1 MDNEYRLKE
10 VKLQLTPKLR
20 ADLQKIPLLPGE
32 AGFASNVII
41 IPAEKKL
48 THDMHV
54 QIRKVKKPY
63 EPFADYPSFIREAL
77 LKIAEKEKVTTKKEL
92 AKINAKLQ
100 KLQRDVTELEK
111 DKSTEVR
118 FLKEA
123 EKLIQEAALTKAEKK
138 YLDDFK
144 KHHNGLIECLNV
156 DNLSFLTV
164 DGKETALNLIELEQ
178 LYQEKFKK
186 KVDE

>member
-10 VKLQLTPKLR
+10 VKLQITPKLE

-41 IPAEKKL
+41 IPAGKKL
-48 THDMHV
+48 DHDMHV
-54 QIRKVKKPY
+54 QIRKIKKPY
-63 EPFADYPSFIREAL
+63 EPFADYPSSIREAL
-77 LKIAEKEKVTTKKEL
+77 SKIAEKEKVTTKKEL

-100 KLQRDVTELEK
+100 KLQWDVTELEK
-111 DKSTEVR
+111 DNSAEFE

-123 EKLIQEAALTKAEKK
+123 EKLFQEAAEKK

-144 KHHNGLIECLNV
+144 KYHNGLIECLNV
-156 DNLSFLTV
+156 DDVSFLTV